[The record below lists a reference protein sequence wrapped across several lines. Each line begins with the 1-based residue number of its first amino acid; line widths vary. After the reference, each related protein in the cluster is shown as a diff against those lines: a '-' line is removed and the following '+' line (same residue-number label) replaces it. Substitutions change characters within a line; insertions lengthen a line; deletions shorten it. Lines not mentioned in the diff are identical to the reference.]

1 MGTKYLQIH
10 SVALY
15 NTENVI
21 HETVGVSINKQISE
35 RDQKPKKYHRTYPEL
50 WCRLMSQYQNTNQ
63 NVQVSS
69 IKNSG

>member
-1 MGTKYLQIH
+1 METKYLQIH

-21 HETVGVSINKQISE
+21 HETVAVSINKQISE

-50 WCRLMSQYQNTNQ
+50 WCRLMSQY
-63 NVQVSS
+63 
-69 IKNSG
+69 